1 MNQTSILKKALITG
15 STSGIGYQIA
25 RKMAQ
30 KGYHLVLH
38 GLEPDGQKIATSLE
52 SEFKIK
58 TLYSNANLAD
68 ATQVKGLAEMISKEW
83 GGVDTLI
90 NNAGMQF
97 VSEFESFPME
107 KIRQLFEVNFFSA
120 VALTQAFW
128 EPMKK
133 NNYGRVINIASVHG
147 IRASE
152 FKSAYVASK
161 HALIGLTKTLAL
173 EGAPFHITV
182 NAICPGYVKT
192 PIVEKQIEDQARVH
206 QMSAKDVV
214 EKVLLKK
221 QAVKEFVS
229 IESIVDTAM
238 LLLEPHASALS
249 GACWVLDGA
258 WSVQ

>member
-1 MNQTSILKKALITG
+1 MKNSIHKKALITG
-15 STSGIGYQIA
+15 STSGIGYQLA

-30 KGYHLVLH
+30 KGYDIVFH
-38 GLEPDGQKIATSLE
+38 GLEADGQKIADSIAT
-52 SEFKIK
+52 EFKIR

-68 ATQVKGLAEMISKEW
+68 PDQVKALSQMVQKEW
-83 GGVDTLI
+83 GGIDTLV
-90 NNAGMQF
+90 NNAGMQY
-97 VSEFESFPME
+97 VSEFENFSLE
-107 KIRQLFEVNFFSA
+107 KFRQLFEVNFFSA

-128 EPMKK
+128 ETMKK
-133 NNYGRVINIASVHG
+133 NNHGRVVNIASVHG

-152 FKSAYVASK
+152 FKTAYVASK

-173 EGAPFHITV
+173 EGAPHHITV

-238 LLLEPHASALS
+238 LLLEPHANALS